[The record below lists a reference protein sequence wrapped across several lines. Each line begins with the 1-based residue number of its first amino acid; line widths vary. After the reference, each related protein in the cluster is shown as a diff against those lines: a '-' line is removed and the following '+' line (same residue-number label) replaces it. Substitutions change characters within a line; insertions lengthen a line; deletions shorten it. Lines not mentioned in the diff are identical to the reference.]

1 MSTLQTLSRGLTV
14 LELVSR
20 SPDGLA
26 IAEIA
31 RQLGVHR
38 AIAYRLVTTLEE
50 HMLVARGDDGRILIG
65 SGVVALAGRYQPQ
78 LRMAAQPV
86 LVSLAEASGATAFL
100 CVAQG
105 DECVAVEVAEP
116 EQPMLKVSYR
126 AGTRHPIS
134 RGAAGLAIAMQ
145 RPPQSSDSAALTA
158 ARNQGYALTR
168 GQLQE
173 GAIGLAAPLM
183 HGNHQLAGDTPPS
196 SQMHG
201 IYMYANPTHGAQI
214 PGVRACI
221 GVVAMQALDT
231 ETAATEVLRHRDRL
245 LSAIG

>member
-65 SGVVALAGRYQPQ
+65 GGVVALAGRYQPQ

-86 LVSLAEASGATAFL
+86 LASLAEASGATAFL
-100 CVAQG
+100 CIAQG

-126 AGTRHPIS
+126 AGARHPIS

-145 RPPQSSDSAALTA
+145 RPPLNSDSAELTA
-158 ARNQGYALTR
+158 ARSQGYALTR

-173 GAIGLAAPLM
+173 GAIGLAAPLT
-183 HGNHQLAGDTPPS
+183 HGRQHSVGYQPPN
-196 SQMHG
+196 SQTDDIH
-201 IYMYANPTHGAQI
+201 IYANPSHGSQI
-214 PGVRACI
+214 PGVLACI
-221 GVVAMQALDT
+221 GVVAMQVLDI
-231 ETAATEVLRHRDRL
+231 ETAATEVLHHRDRL
-245 LSAIG
+245 LAAVR

>member
-86 LVSLAEASGATAFL
+86 LASLAEASGATAFL

-116 EQPMLKVSYR
+116 EQPILKVSYR

-158 ARNQGYALTR
+158 ARSQGYALTR

-183 HGNHQLAGDTPPS
+183 HGDYQPPS
-196 SQMHG
+196 SQMHDIN
-201 IYMYANPTHGAQI
+201 IYAYPTHGSQI
-214 PGVRACI
+214 PGVRACV

-245 LSAIG
+245 LAAIG